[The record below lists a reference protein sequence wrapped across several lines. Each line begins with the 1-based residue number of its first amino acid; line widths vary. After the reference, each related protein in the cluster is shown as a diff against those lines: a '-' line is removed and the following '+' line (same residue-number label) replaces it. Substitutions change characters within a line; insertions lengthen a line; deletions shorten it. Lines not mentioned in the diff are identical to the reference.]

1 MLDQLIDNK
10 TIAGHPAIVA
20 IDRDQIRMARVG
32 LGWSAKEL
40 ARRAGLGV
48 ATIRRA
54 EASTGPGV
62 SEGNMFVIQHAF
74 EDVGVVFLEEDQASS
89 GGGRGLRL
97 PKPAITSISTAP
109 RR

>member
-1 MLDQLIDNK
+1 MLDQPIDNK
-10 TIAGHPAIVA
+10 AINGQPAVMA
-20 IDRDQIRMARVG
+20 VDRDQIRMARAG

-40 ARRAGLGV
+40 AERSGLGI

-54 EASTGPGV
+54 EAAGV

-74 EDVGVVFLEEDQASS
+74 EDAGVVFLEEDQASA

-97 PKPAITSISTAP
+97 P
-109 RR
+109 RRSS

>member
-10 TIAGHPAIVA
+10 AITGHPAIVA
-20 IDRDQIRMARVG
+20 IDRDLIRAARAG

-40 ARRAGLGV
+40 ARRSGLGI

-54 EASTGPGV
+54 EATGV

-74 EDVGVVFLEEDQASS
+74 EDAGIVFLEEDQASVA
-89 GGGRGLRL
+89 GGRGLRL
-97 PKPAITSISTAP
+97 P